1 MTSLMIIAETKK
13 PSNSS
18 TSIIG
23 VKTQESESQKYKP
36 VTWKG
41 RSYENLLIH
50 RYVLYEKTRVAGR
63 IQPQLI
69 LDCKN
74 AKKDNWQLENPW
86 KIPMKN
92 F

>member
-1 MTSLMIIAETKK
+1 MTYLMMIAETKK

-23 VKTQESESQKYKP
+23 VKAQEIKSQTYEP

-50 RYVLYEKTRVAGR
+50 RYVLYDRLNSKERIRTIRGSEVATKR
-63 IQPQLI
+63 SF
-69 LDCKN
+69 
-74 AKKDNWQLENPW
+74 AKLLTIVVLN
-86 KIPMKN
+86 I
-92 F
+92 FS